1 MSRPLVPPKNIWL
14 SLPAMTAAEAEQ
26 LLHLV
31 DMLQQQLW
39 EAYADDVLDTDTD
52 TDTEEPAPP
61 DDDSDIS
68 F

>member
-1 MSRPLVPPKNIWL
+1 VPPKNIWL

-26 LLHLV
+26 LLNLV

-39 EAYADDVLDTDTD
+39 EAYADAVLDTAADRD
-52 TDTEEPAPP
+52 EPVPP
-61 DDDSDIS
+61 VDDHLP

>member
-1 MSRPLVPPKNIWL
+1 
-14 SLPAMTAAEAEQ
+14 MTPAEAEQ

-39 EAYADDVLDTDTD
+39 EAYADAVFDTDVD
-52 TDTEEPAPP
+52 RSDPPAG
-61 DDDSDIS
+61 DDSGIP